1 MIWTSCPT
9 SAVVVSGS
17 LASKLTLG
25 SSTSKAATHFSLPI
39 VHEYSPAS
47 VEEMLWIS
55 SLCFLP
61 SILALTLSDSSTS
74 LPFLNH
80 FVIAS
85 PLLNSISKTAFSSPT
100 VALTGSIFL
109 VNSGGNSIHDNK
121 NKVRLFQVAVLINDF
136 VVLRYLTNSE
146 YLPTTVSSQVL
157 SCSPT
162 AAVYSPSS

>member
-47 VEEMLWIS
+47 VEEMLCIS

-109 VNSGGNSIHDNK
+109 VNSGGNSIYDNK

-136 VVLRYLTNSE
+136 VVVSYLTNSE